1 MPHANSALRHENDV
15 GAAAVLGLALFRLL
29 GKLESGDLSGL
40 ADGKLGSQDVRG
52 RERHHKPRVG
62 VFLYVATEMI
72 LRRSLADFERIALV
86 FEEQMNL
93 VPIL

>member
-1 MPHANSALRHENDV
+1 MTLVLLRP
-15 GAAAVLGLALFRLL
+15 LGE
-29 GKLESGDLSGL
+29 LETGDLSGL
-40 ADGKLGSQDVRG
+40 ADGKLGCQDG
-52 RERHHKPRVG
+52 RSRKRHHKPRIG
-62 VFLYVATEMI
+62 ILLYVATEMI